1 MPRYDYRCE
10 ACENVFE
17 VTQSFDSEPAAQCPR
32 CSNSA
37 RRLVSKVAIHFK
49 GSGWYSTDN
58 RSGSA
63 TNGVSKTKE
72 PGSSTEQNENQ
83 KTKKQSTDN
92 ESDSHRKSDAKTDSS
107 ANADSSAKTTDQ
119 KTT

>member
-10 ACENVFE
+10 ACEHVFE
-17 VTQSFDSEPAAQCPR
+17 VTQSFNSEPAAQCPR
-32 CSNSA
+32 CEKSA

-63 TNGVSKTKE
+63 TNGVSQTKE
-72 PGSSTEQNENQ
+72 SGSSKDQKENQ
-83 KTKKQSTDN
+83 KKKKQSIN
-92 ESDSHRKSDAKTDSS
+92 AENQSPKSDAKSNSSGKTDSS
-107 ANADSSAKTTDQ
+107 ANPPD
-119 KTT
+119 